1 MLRSKN
7 IYLAEDDIDDVDFF
21 KEALKDIC
29 PGCTLHV
36 SGNGEELIEAL
47 DKGNPKPDIIFIDI
61 NMPKMDGIEALI
73 SMKSNGYLSNNIP
86 VIIYST
92 STNYDSIKRAYDNG
106 ANHYFTKPSSF
117 GTLADK
123 IKTFLSINWAGYIMP
138 VGA

>member
-29 PGCTLHV
+29 PGCTLNV
-36 SGNGEELIEAL
+36 SGNGEELLIAL
-47 DKGNPKPDIIFIDI
+47 DNGNPKPDIIFIDI
-61 NMPKMDGIEALI
+61 NMPKMDGIQALI
-73 SMKSNGYLSNNIP
+73 SMKSNGLLNNIP

-92 STNYDSIKRAYDNG
+92 STNHDFIKKAYDNG

-117 GTLADK
+117 STLTDK
-123 IKTFLSINWAGYIMP
+123 IKTFLSVNWSGYIMP
-138 VGA
+138 VSV